1 MYKRQV
7 LVGFYTLG
15 GLVSEFDILDSAK
28 INERGLMLRACDGR
42 LICHKLSVQNQG
54 RVTKEHWK
62 QHFTAL
68 LAALEGGIRKVGKY
82 LNYVLFGWRKED
94 DGMAVNE
101 YVTKEKGN
109 TTQVAELKAGGL
121 KAFMAELERVGLDG
135 IPARDMSVN
144 NKLQEFFEMWKVY
157 VNGNK
162 GRFMQMAVARE
173 YWSPCH
179 TDDDMFYMLHQ
190 LAIVKPWQ
198 PKKARMRSC
207 STFYSHRFERLF
219 Q

>member
-1 MYKRQV
+1 
-7 LVGFYTLG
+7 
-15 GLVSEFDILDSAK
+15 
-28 INERGLMLRACDGR
+28 
-42 LICHKLSVQNQG
+42 
-54 RVTKEHWK
+54 
-62 QHFTAL
+62 
-68 LAALEGGIRKVGKY
+68 
-82 LNYVLFGWRKED
+82 
-94 DGMAVNE
+94 MAVNE

-207 STFYSHRFERLF
+207 STFYSHLFKRLF
-219 Q
+219 P